1 MKKIIAAALSIL
13 VGAFG
18 YTIVDKALENRV
30 ANLESEIV
38 ELKEEVSRYH
48 PQPISADTSKAPPL
62 TGSTY
67 RPTTYKPTTHRP
79 TTSSRHTESTT
90 PGLYPGK
97 YISKLSDSKSKF
109 LLRLYDDGDLVY
121 LKPENYQEDMT
132 RIHYNEYFLYLTESS
147 AQIISVDT
155 DEEYSYKYDNDYS
168 LVSSSYDTGSVTI
181 RVKYKGYTD
190 PALVNRTI
198 DFYTPIYLN
207 GYSFSSYN
215 MNLSGDE
222 PQNNVIRS
230 DGSFEYTK
238 TLVLSQGISSK
249 IHIRNFNGT
258 LSYSIA
264 NLYLT

>member
-48 PQPISADTSKAPPL
+48 PQPISADTSKVPLL

-67 RPTTYKPTTHRP
+67 RPTT
-79 TTSSRHTESTT
+79 SSRHTEPTT

-97 YISKLSDSKSKF
+97 YIDKSSDSKSKF

-132 RIHYNEYFLYLTESS
+132 RIYYNDYFLYLTESS
-147 AQIISVDT
+147 AQITAVDSK
-155 DEEYSYKYDNDYS
+155 EEYSYKYDDDYS
-168 LVSSSYDTGSVTI
+168 LISCPYIRSLVTI
-181 RVKYKGYTD
+181 KFNYKGYTD
-190 PALVNRTI
+190 PALAGRRI
-198 DFYTPIYLN
+198 DFSVKVFN
-207 GYSFSSYN
+207 SYGFWTH
-215 MNLSGDE
+215 LGE
-222 PQNNVIRS
+222 NNIINP
-230 DGSFEYTK
+230 DGSFEFSETV
-238 TLVLSQGISSK
+238 VLDKDESKLISQSCVYVVSD
-249 IHIRNFNGT
+249 
-258 LSYSIA
+258 L
-264 NLYLT
+264 NLT

>member
-30 ANLESEIV
+30 TNLESEIV
-38 ELKEEVSRYH
+38 ELRAEVSQYH
-48 PQPISADTSKAPPL
+48 PQPITDATSKAPMP
-62 TGSTY
+62 TDPTY
-67 RPTTYKPTTHRP
+67 RPTT
-79 TTSSRHTESTT
+79 SLRHTEPTT

-97 YISKLSDSKSKF
+97 YIDKSSDSKSKF

-238 TLVLSQGISSK
+238 TIVLSQGISSE

>member
-48 PQPISADTSKAPPL
+48 PQPISADTSKVPPL

-67 RPTTYKPTTHRP
+67 RP

-90 PGLYPGK
+90 LGLYPGR
-97 YISKLSDSKSKF
+97 YIEKLSDSRSKF
-109 LLRLYDDGDLVY
+109 LLRLYNDGELVY
-121 LKPENYQEDMT
+121 LTPGNYREDMT